1 MSDTLFHIKDN
12 LLKHPLWYTQYITC
26 TNLIQEYFLK
36 FLILY

>member
-12 LLKHPLWYTQYITC
+12 LLKHPLDIHSISLVPF
-26 TNLIQEYFLK
+26 LIQEYFLK